1 MSPKQLTTA
10 DTAGAFAGGRRMR
23 PATQRPEPR
32 IPRHAST
39 GAEASSW
46 AILLAY
52 LHQESVCA
60 NVAPDSNQFDSSSS
74 RRQPSTGAGGSS

>member
-1 MSPKQLTTA
+1 MQSGAAGTVGA
-10 DTAGAFAGGRRMR
+10 VAGARRMR
-23 PATQRPEPR
+23 RATQRPGLR
-32 IPRHAST
+32 IPRHART
-39 GAEASSW
+39 GAEVSSS